1 MTLYEY
7 QKAADRTSGDLSP
20 WDKVRNGCYGL
31 NGEAGECIDI
41 LKKVEFQG
49 HPFDREK
56 MLEELGD
63 VLWYVA
69 QTATGLGVPLEDIA
83 LRNIDKLKARYPDGF
98 DPERSI
104 HRPEYEGGKPYE
116 WQREN

>member
-1 MTLYEY
+1 MTLSEY
-7 QKAADRTSGDLSP
+7 QKAADRTSGDLSS

-49 HPFDREK
+49 HEFDRNR
-56 MLEELGD
+56 LIDELGD

-69 QTATGLGVPLEDIA
+69 QTATGLEISLEDVA
-83 LRNIDKLKARYPDGF
+83 RYNIDKLRKRYPDGF
-98 DPERSI
+98 DPERSV
-104 HRPEYEGGKPYE
+104 HRK
-116 WQREN
+116 